1 MNWMKIK
8 KFALFL
14 KINHISSL
22 LKKRLFNLLKK
33 KTDDLLEK

>member
-1 MNWMKIK
+1 M
-8 KFALFL
+8 FL

-22 LKKRLFNLLKK
+22 VKKRLFNLLKK